1 MVAFFGPVGRQTQEG
16 QPVMKARQ
24 SLTITLAATALAAC
38 APMSTG
44 TVKDL
49 NVRDWVGHS
58 ASHLIQS
65 WGRPHHDDPT
75 ADGGR
80 AIGYMFANQ
89 AVMGPKS
96 RVVFRARN
104 CMINFTVDRNGI
116 IDDVAASGSNCT
128 IGPHGGMHPPADK
141 T

>member
-1 MVAFFGPVGRQTQEG
+1 MKVRNCLIIMLAAVAF
-16 QPVMKARQ
+16 
-24 SLTITLAATALAAC
+24 AAC

-44 TVKDL
+44 IVRDL

-58 ASHLIQS
+58 AAHLIQS
-65 WGRPHHDDPT
+65 WGKPHHDYPI

-80 AIGYMFANQ
+80 AIGYLFTNQ
-89 AVMGPKS
+89 SVTGPKS
-96 RVVFRARN
+96 QVIFQARN

-116 IDDVAASGSNCT
+116 IDDATATGSKCT
-128 IGPHGGMHPPADK
+128 IGPHGDMHPPASK